1 MSHDLTITL
10 DEDDAAD
17 VAALTEMMVR
27 SRGVGLTAG
36 QFCGFMVRVYLE
48 RLHLLAHIPGH
59 AYSEEHGKALLGHL
73 MSDAIRERVPLPTGE
88 RTRDRKLTAL
98 PSTRPALTKSITAI
112 QAGASAGQDEF

>member
-17 VAALTEMMVR
+17 VAALVEMLAKT
-27 SRGVGLTAG
+27 RGARLTAG
-36 QFCGFMVRVYLE
+36 DLCGLVVRVYLE
-48 RLHLLAHIPGH
+48 RLHLLAHLPGRACSDDH
-59 AYSEEHGKALLGHL
+59 AKALLGHL
-73 MSDAIRERVPLPTGE
+73 LSDAIRERVPLPTGE

-112 QAGASAGQDEF
+112 QAGASAGHDEF